1 LKSSN
6 FNQPFVLQVDA
17 SDIAVGAVL
26 LQEDGDGVLHPICY
40 SSTKFKPHQKSYA
53 TIEKEALSIIIALE
67 KFSVYVDNGRKLT
80 VFTDHNPLKFVN
92 SMKNRNMRLMRW
104 CLNLQKYDIEIKH
117 IKGKDNLIAD
127 ALSRSV

>member
-1 LKSSN
+1 ML
-6 FNQPFVLQVDA
+6 F
-17 SDIAVGAVL
+17 
-26 LQEDGDGVLHPICY
+26 LHEVQAPPEIICNHR
-40 SSTKFKPHQKSYA
+40 KG
-53 TIEKEALSIIIALE
+53 SIVTIALE

-104 CLNLQKYDIEIKH
+104 CLNLQKYDIAIKH